1 MPSHEYTK
9 TQLIGLLE
17 GAVNKTLGEVD
28 TAHVFD
34 KTKNNKKIT
43 GIAGDVI
50 ENSVLGYPS
59 DSYQSPDLCVDGV
72 DIELKT
78 TGIKVAKKKS
88 KSHLFEAKEP
98 MSITAV
104 SPEKITTEEFESS
117 NFWHKLERMLLVYY
131 FYDSDVTVTAA
142 EYANFLIK
150 GYDFHEFSKEDQET
164 LKNDWKIVQQF
175 IQNLQ
180 NGYGEEASS
189 QYPRI
194 SSEIR
199 SQLMMIDTAPK
210 WPHRPRFRL
219 KRATVTTM
227 VQEYFGKKLENLSQS
242 YSSFDALDQE
252 LHKFTK
258 QYHGMTIREL
268 IKELSISIKLNKQ
281 DDAPKSVTEQIVT
294 HMFGAKSKKINS
306 IEDFKKL
313 GLIAKTITQTTKG
326 ARTEDVKISRIDFEE
341 FKPENDLFE
350 ESLIY
355 NYFNEQQFLC
365 ILFEEPNTSSKLLE
379 NRFLGFKRLSFPD
392 EFINQDVKKT
402 WQKIRY
408 LVIHNKLVDV
418 ISYDKNGHPRKNKK
432 TNTIVSAP
440 NFPKSSEGSV
450 FVRGSSS
457 DSCHKPL
464 TINGIRMYSQY
475 IWIKGSTFLNMLND
489 TKFI

>member
-1 MPSHEYTK
+1 
-9 TQLIGLLE
+9 
-17 GAVNKTLGEVD
+17 
-28 TAHVFD
+28 
-34 KTKNNKKIT
+34 
-43 GIAGDVI
+43 
-50 ENSVLGYPS
+50 
-59 DSYQSPDLCVDGV
+59 
-72 DIELKT
+72 
-78 TGIKVAKKKS
+78 
-88 KSHLFEAKEP
+88 
-98 MSITAV
+98 
-104 SPEKITTEEFESS
+104 
-117 NFWHKLERMLLVYY
+117 
-131 FYDSDVTVTAA
+131 
-142 EYANFLIK
+142 
-150 GYDFHEFSKEDQET
+150 
-164 LKNDWKIVQQF
+164 
-175 IQNLQ
+175 
-180 NGYGEEASS
+180 
-189 QYPRI
+189 
-194 SSEIR
+194 
-199 SQLMMIDTAPK
+199 
-210 WPHRPRFRL
+210 
-219 KRATVTTM
+219 
-227 VQEYFGKKLENLSQS
+227 
-242 YSSFDALDQE
+242 
-252 LHKFTK
+252 
-258 QYHGMTIREL
+258 
-268 IKELSISIKLNKQ
+268 
-281 DDAPKSVTEQIVT
+281 
-294 HMFGAKSKKINS
+294 MFGAKSKKINS

-313 GLIAKTITQTTKG
+313 GLIAKTITQTAKG
-326 ARTEDVKISRIDFEE
+326 TRTEDVKISRIDFEE